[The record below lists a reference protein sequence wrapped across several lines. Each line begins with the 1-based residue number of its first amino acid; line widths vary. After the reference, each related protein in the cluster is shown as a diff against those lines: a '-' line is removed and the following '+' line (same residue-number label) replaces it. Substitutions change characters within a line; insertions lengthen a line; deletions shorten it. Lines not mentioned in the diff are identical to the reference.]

1 MTPKSSSSSPR
12 VNTDSPSMRNP
23 KSEEIITAKQIT
35 PELLRQ
41 LPKTDLHCHLDG
53 SLRVETI
60 LELAGKSRVR
70 LPAED
75 PDRLRKFLIQDNAA
89 SLVDYL
95 KAFDVTLSVMQDYE
109 SLRRVSYELLE
120 DAAAE
125 NVWYM
130 EVRYSPLLHQ
140 QKGMKV
146 TQIVDAVIEGLKQG
160 EKDFGVRWGI
170 IICGMR
176 MTDPKYTLQMAE
188 LCIAYKHRGVV
199 GFDLAGAEAEN
210 PAKRHRDAFQL
221 ILNNNI
227 NVTIHAGEAYGP
239 ESIAQALHYCGAHRL
254 GHAVRLKEN
263 GDLLNYCTDHRIPLE
278 ICLTSNLQTQAVK
291 DLEFHPLRF
300 FYDFGMRCSICTD
313 NRLVSGTNVTNE
325 LYLAHKH
332 MGFSLPEIKDL
343 LVFGFK
349 SAFMRHKPKVDML
362 QAALRELKRYQMPKD
377 PEQKPTGSA
386 VADIPTETF
395 TQSKHTPS

>member
-1 MTPKSSSSSPR
+1 VSSQLEGKQPIAP
-12 VNTDSPSMRNP
+12 VAA
-23 KSEEIITAKQIT
+23 SETIRAR
-35 PELLRQ
+35 ELTIEFLRQ

-60 LELAGKSRVR
+60 LEMAGQRKVR
-70 LPAED
+70 LPSED
-75 PDRLRKFLIQDNAA
+75 PDRLRKILIQDDAA

-109 SLRRVSYELLE
+109 SLQRVAFELIE

-125 NVWYM
+125 NVRYI
-130 EVRYSPLLHQ
+130 EVRYAPLLHQ
-140 QKGMKV
+140 QKGMKL
-146 TQIVDAVIEGLKQG
+146 TQIVDAVIEGLQEG
-160 EKDFGVRWGI
+160 ERRFGVRWGI

-176 MTDPKYTLQMAE
+176 MTDPKFTIQMAE

-210 PAKRHRDAFQL
+210 PAKHHREAFQL

-263 GDLLNYCTDHRIPLE
+263 GDLLSYCNDHRIPLE
-278 ICLTSNLQTQAVK
+278 ICLTSNLQTGAVD
-291 DLEFHPLRF
+291 DLAFHPLRLY
-300 FYDFGMRCSICTD
+300 YDCGLRCCLSTD
-313 NRLVSGTNVTNE
+313 NRLMSGTTVTKE
-325 LYLAHKH
+325 LWLAHKH
-332 MGFSLPEIKDL
+332 LGFTLPELKDL
-343 LVFGFK
+343 IVFGFK
-349 SAFMRHKPKVDML
+349 STFMRHRPKVELL
-362 QAALRELKRYQMPKD
+362 QAALVELKKFTNPQVGA
-377 PEQKPTGSA
+377 ETPTGSA
-386 VADIPTETF
+386 VADIPTEAF
-395 TQSKHTPS
+395 TRSKKPNGEDT

>member
-1 MTPKSSSSSPR
+1 MDSSPDR
-12 VNTDSPSMRNP
+12 RPHSKAEV
-23 KSEEIITAKQIT
+23 KSNEIVTAPRLT
-35 PELLRQ
+35 PDLLRH

-53 SLRVETI
+53 SLRIETI
-60 LELAGKSRVR
+60 LDMAENRKVR

-75 PDRLRKFLIQDNAA
+75 PDRLRKLLIQDDAA

-109 SLRRVSYELLE
+109 SLQRVSCELIE

-125 NVWYM
+125 NVWYI

-140 QKGMKV
+140 QKGLKL
-146 TQIVDAVIEGLKQG
+146 TQILDAVIEGLKEG
-160 EKDFGVRWGI
+160 EKRTGVRWGI

-176 MTDPKYTLQMAE
+176 MTDPKFTLQMAE
-188 LCIAYKHRGVV
+188 LCTAYKHRGVV

-263 GDLLNYCTDHRIPLE
+263 GDLLNYCNDHRIPLE
-278 ICLTSNLQTQAVK
+278 MCLKSNLQTGAVRE
-291 DLEFHPLRF
+291 LEFHPLRMY
-300 FYDFGMRCSICTD
+300 YDFGLRTCICTD
-313 NRLVSGTNVTNE
+313 NRLMSATNVTNE
-325 LYLAHKH
+325 LWLAHKH
-332 MGFSLPEIKDL
+332 LNFTLPEIKDL
-343 LVFGFK
+343 IVFGFK
-349 SAFMRHKPKVDML
+349 SAFLHHKPKVDML
-362 QAALRELKRYQMPKD
+362 QAALADLKRYRVD
-377 PEQKPTGSA
+377 PSMTDVPTGSA

-395 TQSKHTPS
+395 TKSRTQAD

>member
-1 MTPKSSSSSPR
+1 MKAEHR
-12 VNTDSPSMRNP
+12 ERRDKEEVVAAPS
-23 KSEEIITAKQIT
+23 IT
-35 PELLRQ
+35 PEFLRQ

-53 SLRVETI
+53 SLRVETV
-60 LELAGKSRVR
+60 LDMAGERKVR

-125 NVWYM
+125 NVWYI
-130 EVRYSPLLHQ
+130 EVRYAPLLHQ
-140 QKGMKV
+140 QKGLKL
-146 TQIVDAVIEGLKQG
+146 TQIVDAVIEGLRQG
-160 EKDFGVRWGI
+160 ERDFGVRWGI

-176 MTDPKYTLQMAE
+176 MTDPKFTLQMAE
-188 LCIAYKHRGVV
+188 LCTAYKHRGVV

-210 PAKRHRDAFQL
+210 PAKHHKDAFQL

-263 GDLLNYCTDHRIPLE
+263 GDLLNYCNDHRVPLE
-278 ICLTSNLQTQAVK
+278 ICLKSNLQTGAVK
-291 DLEFHPLRF
+291 ELEFHPLRLY
-300 FYDFGMRCSICTD
+300 YDFGLRCTICTD
-313 NRLVSGTNVTNE
+313 NRLMSNTTVTNE
-325 LYLAHKH
+325 LYLAHRHLK
-332 MGFSLPEIKDL
+332 FTLPEIKDL
-343 LVFGFK
+343 VVFGFK
-349 SAFMRHKPKVDML
+349 SAFLLQKPKVDML
-362 QAALRELKRYQMPKD
+362 QAALRQLKKFRID
-377 PEQKPTGSA
+377 SAGEAETPTGSA

-395 TQSKHTPS
+395 TRSKTETE